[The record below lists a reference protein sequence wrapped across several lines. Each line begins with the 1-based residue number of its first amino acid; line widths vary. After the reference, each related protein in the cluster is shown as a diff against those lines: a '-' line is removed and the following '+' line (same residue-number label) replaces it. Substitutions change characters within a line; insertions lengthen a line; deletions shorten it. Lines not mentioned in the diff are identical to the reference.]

1 MFLRRARAT
10 RLASVYLL
18 FTVALLMVP
27 KADIPE
33 TPFDEANTPTNEMVV
48 VKAASSMEHRQ
59 SIIAPVPV
67 MFAQSRKIRVRR
79 ISPVVA
85 GQLTDSHRF
94 QALLCSLLC

>member
-10 RLASVYLL
+10 RIASAYLL

-33 TPFDEANTPTNEMVV
+33 TSFDESNTPTNEMV

-59 SIIAPVPV
+59 SIIESVPV
-67 MFAQSRKIRVRR
+67 MFAQSQKISVHRT
-79 ISPVVA
+79 SPVYV
-85 GQLTDSHRF
+85 GQLTESCSFRELF
-94 QALLCSLLC
+94 CCLLC